1 MPKLRSNVSRL
12 RSSRNARA
20 RGFSLIEV
28 LVSIIIFAFALL
40 GVAGLQINSLRSS
53 QNSGYSAI
61 ASNLARDYNEFVLG
75 SASVSSSGT
84 STSAVYEIDTSSYTN
99 GNAAGACVGTSKNC
113 TPTQLLQDQ
122 QKGWVAKVK
131 NELPN
136 GKAIICRDNSAI
148 RDASGYFN
156 WGCTASGSGDLLVMK
171 LGWESKSNAKQGEN
185 AMAFG
190 LDNPRLVVILQGN
203 QQ

>member
-1 MPKLRSNVSRL
+1 MSKLRHPSSNLHSCP
-12 RSSRNARA
+12 NARA

-61 ASNLARDYNEFVLG
+61 ASNLARDYNEYVLG
-75 SASVSSSGT
+75 SASVSSSNT
-84 STSAVYEIDTSSYTN
+84 STVGVYEIDTSTYTSV
-99 GNAAGACVGTSKNC
+99 NAAGACVGTSKNC

-122 QKGWVAKVK
+122 QKGWVNKVK

-136 GKAIICRDNSAI
+136 GKAVICRDNSSI
-148 RDASGYFN
+148 RDANGYFS
-156 WGCTASGSGDLLVMK
+156 WGCTTSGSGDLLIMK
-171 LGWESKSNAKQGEN
+171 LGWESKSNTKQGEV
-185 AMAFG
+185 ALDFG
-190 LDNPRLVVILQGN
+190 VAKPRLVVILQGN